1 MDATIEFFIFAFVFV
16 SNSTLNKLWIF
27 GPNLPEKDIYGQKQ
41 KKVNIVI
48 VFCILKLV
56 VVRNFSLNWQ
66 FWFFGP
72 HLRKKG
78 FSGLKQKKGIPPLNS
93 AYSNWSRYQISP
105 QTDNFDDLLDQIF
118 PKKVFLVKKKKSEHT
133 MESCIFE
140 LVQVPN
146 FSLNW

>member
-1 MDATIEFFIFAFVFV
+1 MDATIEFCIFAFVFV

-27 GPNLPEKDIYGQKQ
+27 RPNLPEKDIYGQKQ

-56 VVRNFSLNWQ
+56 VVPNFSLKLQ

-78 FSGLKQKKGIPPLNS
+78 FSGLKQKKWILPLNS
-93 AYSNWSRYQISP
+93 AYSNWPGYQISP
-105 QTDNFDDLLDQIF
+105 QTDNFDDFLDQIF
-118 PKKVFLVKKKKSEHT
+118 PKKVFLVKKKKSEHS
-133 MESCIFE
+133 MEFCIFE